1 VSARLGI
8 ADIIR
13 WSGGTLLAG
22 DVQRECRG
30 VGIDSRRVEPGS
42 LFIAI
47 RGPNHDAHRF
57 LQDAANAGA
66 AGLLVE
72 AGAAIPD
79 AVRARCA
86 VVAVPDTTQALGALA
101 AGYRSTFS
109 GPLVAI
115 TGSNGK
121 TTTKEMCAAILA
133 VRAPC
138 LKTEGNLNN
147 QYGLPLTLLRR
158 DEAQRS
164 AVVEIGM
171 NHAGETAPLAAIAR
185 PTVGVI
191 TNIGTAHIE
200 NLGSQDAIAREKG
213 ALFEALGE
221 AAVAV
226 ANFDDARVV
235 AQLARTKARPFT
247 FGREVGADVRAEN
260 VIALGGRGC
269 AFELVAPDGRASV
282 RVAGI
287 GQIPVLNALAAAAAA
302 LAAGASLDDVG
313 AGLEDY
319 RPPSGRLEPVA
330 LPRNVI
336 LLNDTYNAN
345 PQSMDV
351 ALRSLA
357 ELKGTSRGLA
367 VLGDMGELGTTA
379 RDAHRDAGRLAAG
392 LGIDFVFALGQH
404 ACDVVAGAIEGGMA
418 RERAIE
424 GRDHDDLAARVRA
437 VLRGSDWVL
446 VKGSRSMKMERLV
459 HALSQSTEAG
469 AAAPEMGH

>member
-1 VSARLGI
+1 MSARFGI
-8 ADIIR
+8 EDVVR
-13 WSGGTLLAG
+13 WSAGTLLAG
-22 DVQRECRG
+22 NAERECRG
-30 VGIDSRRVEPGS
+30 VSIDSRRVEPGS

-47 RGPNHDAHRF
+47 RGPNHDAHAF
-57 LQDAANAGA
+57 LQSAADAGA
-66 AGLLVE
+66 ACLLVE
-72 AGAAIPD
+72 AGVAIPD

-86 VVAVPDTTQALGALA
+86 IVAVDDTTHALGLLA
-101 AGYRSTFS
+101 AGHRATFS
-109 GPLVAI
+109 GPVVAI

-147 QYGLPLTLLRR
+147 HYGLPLTLLRR
-158 DEAQRS
+158 DESQRA
-164 AVVEIGM
+164 AVIEIGM

-185 PTVGVI
+185 PTVGLI

-221 AAVAV
+221 DAVAI
-226 ANFDDARVV
+226 ANFDDPRVV
-235 AQLARTKARPFT
+235 AQLARTKARAVT
-247 FGREVGADVRAEN
+247 FGRENGADVRAEH
-260 VIALGGRGC
+260 VVALGERGC
-269 AFELVAPDGRASV
+269 AFELIAPAGRASV

-287 GQIPVLNALAAAAAA
+287 GQIPVLNALAAACAA
-302 LAAGASLDDVG
+302 LAAGATLDDVG

-319 RPPSGRLEPVA
+319 KPPSGRLEPVA

-345 PQSMDV
+345 PQSMEV

-357 ELKGTSRGLA
+357 ELKGSSRGLA
-367 VLGDMGELGTTA
+367 VLGDMGELGETA
-379 RDAHRDAGRLAAG
+379 RDAHREAGRLAAE
-392 LGIDFVFALGQH
+392 LGIDFVFALGEH
-404 ACDVVAGAIEGGMA
+404 AGEVVAGAVAGGLA
-418 RERAIE
+418 RERAIA
-424 GRDHDDLAARVRA
+424 GSDHDDLASRVRA

-446 VKGSRSMKMERLV
+446 VKGSRSMKMELV
-459 HALSQSTEAG
+459 VQALSQNGSASATEAG
-469 AAAPEMGH
+469 H